1 MEASPH
7 RPLHEDAHTTSQSLI
22 RPPPQ
27 QQESARKARS
37 ERPAASLRSTPP
49 ASLRHT
55 GYDRYA
61 SRPRTPSPP
70 SPRRT
75 SSPRRYPRST
85 DALLP
90 SPSNSEFLRRNPR
103 PPPYALPREA
113 LEGRRGIFYGSTTPA
128 SPSIAQPI
136 LLKRK
141 AKRSN
146 LTKPSRRLALSP
158 VLHADDEE
166 DLTPS
171 TNDAAPLPSDYL
183 LSPVQSSTGSTA
195 QTTTAT
201 IHRTIPP
208 PLVAGQYQEVE
219 QPSTGEEDA
228 AGSMADSRQER
239 ELDIDSAAEEE
250 VTGSNDEDAELHL
263 NDGDA
268 KLHQE
273 VDPAA
278 EEETTGLDDEDA
290 GLHQKE
296 DPVVEQ
302 NADLAENA
310 DRDFHQGKRS
320 VAKPDTSL
328 NDEDAALHQEANSLR
343 RNFVR
348 GKESGLFQVSSRVA
362 SANQAEAIAALG
374 EESSRYFLAD
384 ISAASNLGAAKRTM
398 SEDFQRKRSKF
409 ERNHELTQRAQSL
422 DSGTIHPQQQSKIHR
437 DIPLSDERG
446 KNHGITLTLVECLV
460 ICLCVMDVLGSIVS
474 RNLYL
479 PGCFSHRHQFIHR
492 FYGRSGTVKHEES
505 VFSTPVAGFVPITM
519 TTATTDGI
527 NYIRSPW
534 SSISVQEPS
543 SIGTMELAQRLNTVM
558 STHRGL
564 LKKQHQV

>member
-146 LTKPSRRLALSP
+146 LTKPSRRLALLP
-158 VLHADDEE
+158 VLPADDEE

-348 GKESGLFQVSSRVA
+348 GKESGLFQ
-362 SANQAEAIAALG
+362 L
-374 EESSRYFLAD
+374 
-384 ISAASNLGAAKRTM
+384 
-398 SEDFQRKRSKF
+398 
-409 ERNHELTQRAQSL
+409 
-422 DSGTIHPQQQSKIHR
+422 
-437 DIPLSDERG
+437 
-446 KNHGITLTLVECLV
+446 
-460 ICLCVMDVLGSIVS
+460 
-474 RNLYL
+474 
-479 PGCFSHRHQFIHR
+479 
-492 FYGRSGTVKHEES
+492 
-505 VFSTPVAGFVPITM
+505 
-519 TTATTDGI
+519 
-527 NYIRSPW
+527 
-534 SSISVQEPS
+534 
-543 SIGTMELAQRLNTVM
+543 
-558 STHRGL
+558 RGL
-564 LKKQHQV
+564 QAQIRQRPSLR